1 MSVTGT
7 AWAWIL
13 LVGLLT
19 SLILP
24 FAATHAAPPVSVTY
38 YLDPGYANNSPGC
51 LSPKGTLNATS
62 PHSFTVIIGGTC
74 ETPTMSATYSGPAIA
89 VTNATYTMTGCQAPS
104 TYPGQF
110 EVGIQGPLSTGAG
123 FDFQLCSPTVTPSI
137 TQSDTV
143 SPPAASELMSGQN
156 ISVFMGFGQVPY
168 THGGLLVFSG
178 SITITGYPLHS
189 VSSVP
194 EFPSGMLAIFVV
206 ALPALLLL
214 RPRPTRRA

>member
-74 ETPTMSATYSGPAIA
+74 ETPR
-89 VTNATYTMTGCQAPS
+89 
-104 TYPGQF
+104 
-110 EVGIQGPLSTGAG
+110 IQGPLSTGAG

-194 EFPSGMLAIFVV
+194 EFPPGMLAIFVV